1 MYILHG
7 TEPKWLVG
15 VCPGALLVKG
25 TPGVSTACM
34 PHRLVLRLW
43 ASAFSAFWPQ
53 HAGDC
58 FVHFVEI
65 QGIYIYL
72 LETSGVVHLCGPALA
87 QVGLWD
93 GRLCEKRFPQV
104 VPAAGFLCNFT
115 VDIRVLAC
123 LHLPTVGSW
132 GNLTPNLS
140 GSIWWVAVPFLRGT
154 LVPGFYKKYAK
165 PSVLNI
171 AVWYVFWPMCNVL

>member
-1 MYILHG
+1 MACRCVSWSLAGKGDSRGFHCLHA
-7 TEPKWLVG
+7 T
-15 VCPGALLVKG
+15 
-25 TPGVSTACM
+25 
-34 PHRLVLRLW
+34 RLVLRLW

-140 GSIWWVAVPFLRGT
+140 GSIWWQC
-154 LVPGFYKKYAK
+154 
-165 PSVLNI
+165 PS
-171 AVWYVFWPMCNVL
+171 